1 MGNEPSAEANLIDQ
15 YCQKN
20 FYLKVMIKEK
30 KNIDFYTTGR
40 QPSEQEFARI
50 SEWIRKKK
58 ERILKKL
65 SSKQKRLPSQKT
77 MQ

>member
-1 MGNEPSAEANLIDQ
+1 
-15 YCQKN
+15 
-20 FYLKVMIKEK
+20 MIKET

-65 SSKQKRLPSQKT
+65 SSKQKHLPSQKT
-77 MQ
+77 MR